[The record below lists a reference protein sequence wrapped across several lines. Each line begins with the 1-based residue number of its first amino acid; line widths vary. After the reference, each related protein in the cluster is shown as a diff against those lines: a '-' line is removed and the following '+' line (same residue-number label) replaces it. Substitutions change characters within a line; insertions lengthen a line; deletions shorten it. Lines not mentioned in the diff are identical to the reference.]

1 MWVSYISSKKAIKFI
16 VLLCIE
22 EPDIGENGASGLI
35 AIMSYFNGSTEL
47 LNCGGVVAENIAVS
61 RDGFYFIPL
70 NRDEVPLGT
79 QIILKQEP
87 IDGLKKYLSNKNFQ
101 GIGPKNADTIAQNI
115 GMTVIKYLHE
125 RNVNIL
131 EEKTSKKLS
140 EALLGGWDLD
150 YENSGFEILFSQI
163 GFSYTQKKFVKEEFG
178 NKFFAEIHKDPYM
191 VLQKIPRLSF
201 DKIESI
207 ISIFG
212 IEVSLDQ
219 KIVAATR
226 HALMQSEAER
236 GNTCG
241 PLERVLLRTQEITKN
256 DIETIQT
263 AINSHEHLFNNF
275 KVQDKNFLETIEA
288 CERDNDIAQ
297 QICLIKDNFKPIKGK
312 QFSANKNA
320 TNPLSEEQVQAIQ
333 NSLEAGVSII
343 TGGPGTGKTRIIEGL
358 AQVLVNGFRKTIR
371 ICAPTG
377 RAAKRIA
384 ENQALK
390 KFQPSTIH
398 MLKAMI
404 DSSAK
409 DIEFDTLIV
418 DESSMIDINL
428 FNDLVKMLPLGSQL
442 ILIGD
447 VDQLPPVGAGQPFLD
462 LIRSKKIVVSRLS
475 KQFRQGSDSVIPKV
489 ARAINK
495 GELIE
500 FSSDF
505 SSSGFSFVEVDKG
518 QVVEKIIEVVD
529 FFTGNKNGS
538 IDFDKTQIL
547 SPMRRYSSGL
557 INLNSIMQKKY
568 NPNGEKVFSKM
579 EGEKEIQFC
588 AGDKVICT
596 QNDYDIDV
604 RNGDIGYVVNKV
616 GKNIR
621 VEFDGEMKLFH
632 NNKIDYLDLAYAITV
647 HKSQGSEYPNV
658 VMPIVDDHRIMLTRK
673 LIYTAITRGKQN
685 VCLIGSKRVLREA
698 LKKVFL
704 NLRYSD
710 LNQKIE
716 KANTN
721 LFNQS

>member
-1 MWVSYISSKKAIKFI
+1 M
-16 VLLCIE
+16 
-22 EPDIGENGASGLI
+22 I
-35 AIMSYFNGSTEL
+35 AVISYFDSNPEP
-47 LNCGGVVAENIAVS
+47 LNCESVVAENTATS
-61 RDGFYFIPL
+61 RDGFYFVPL
-70 NRDEVPLGT
+70 NKDDVPLGT
-79 QIILKQEP
+79 QIILKEEP
-87 IDGLKKYLSNKNFQ
+87 IEGLKKYLSNKNFQ

-191 VLQKIPRLSF
+191 LLQRIPRLSF

-275 KVQDKNFLETIEA
+275 KVQEKNFLETIEA

-704 NLRYSD
+704 NLRYSN

-716 KANTN
+716 NANIN
-721 LFNQS
+721 LFHQN

>member
-1 MWVSYISSKKAIKFI
+1 M
-16 VLLCIE
+16 
-22 EPDIGENGASGLI
+22 I
-35 AIMSYFNGSTEL
+35 AVISYFDSNPEP
-47 LNCGGVVAENIAVS
+47 LNCESVVAENTATS
-61 RDGFYFIPL
+61 RDGFYFVPL
-70 NRDEVPLGT
+70 NKDDVPLGT
-79 QIILKQEP
+79 QIILKEEP
-87 IDGLKKYLSNKNFQ
+87 IEGLKKYLSNKNFQ

-150 YENSGFEILFSQI
+150 FENSGFEILFSQI

-191 VLQKIPRLSF
+191 LLQRIPRLSF

-409 DIEFDTLIV
+409 DIAFDTLIV

-704 NLRYSD
+704 NLRYSN

-716 KANTN
+716 NANIN
-721 LFNQS
+721 LFHQN

>member
-1 MWVSYISSKKAIKFI
+1 M
-16 VLLCIE
+16 
-22 EPDIGENGASGLI
+22 I
-35 AIMSYFNGSTEL
+35 AVISYFDGNPEP
-47 LNCGGVVAENIAVS
+47 LNCESVVAENTATS
-61 RDGFYFIPL
+61 RDGFYFVPL
-70 NRDEVPLGT
+70 NKDDVPLGT
-79 QIILKQEP
+79 QIILKEEP
-87 IDGLKKYLSNKNFQ
+87 IEGLKKYLSNKNFQ

-125 RNVNIL
+125 RNISIL

-191 VLQKIPRLSF
+191 LLQRIPRLSF

-518 QVVEKIIEVVD
+518 QIVEKIIEVVD

-704 NLRYSD
+704 NLRYSN

-716 KANTN
+716 NANIN
-721 LFNQS
+721 LFHQN

>member
-1 MWVSYISSKKAIKFI
+1 M
-16 VLLCIE
+16 
-22 EPDIGENGASGLI
+22 I
-35 AIMSYFNGSTEL
+35 AVISYFDSNPEP
-47 LNCGGVVAENIAVS
+47 LNCESVVAENTATS
-61 RDGFYFIPL
+61 RDGFYFVPL
-70 NRDEVPLGT
+70 NKDDVPLGT
-79 QIILKQEP
+79 QIILKEEP
-87 IDGLKKYLSNKNFQ
+87 IEGLKKYLSNKNFQ

-163 GFSYTQKKFVKEEFG
+163 GFSYTQKKFVKDEFG

-191 VLQKIPRLSF
+191 LLQRIPRLSF

-320 TNPLSEEQVQAIQ
+320 TNPLSEEQVRALQ

-579 EGEKEIQFC
+579 EGEKEIKFC

-704 NLRYSD
+704 NLRYSN

-716 KANTN
+716 KANIN
-721 LFNQS
+721 LFHQI

>member
-1 MWVSYISSKKAIKFI
+1 
-16 VLLCIE
+16 
-22 EPDIGENGASGLI
+22 LI
-35 AIMSYFNGSTEL
+35 AVISYFDSNPEP
-47 LNCGGVVAENIAVS
+47 LNCESVVAENTATS
-61 RDGFYFIPL
+61 RDGFYFVPL
-70 NRDEVPLGT
+70 NKDDVPLGT
-79 QIILKQEP
+79 QIILKEEP
-87 IDGLKKYLSNKNFQ
+87 IEGLKKYLSNKNFQ

-704 NLRYSD
+704 NLRYSN

-716 KANTN
+716 NANIN
-721 LFNQS
+721 LFHQN

>member
-1 MWVSYISSKKAIKFI
+1 M
-16 VLLCIE
+16 
-22 EPDIGENGASGLI
+22 I
-35 AIMSYFNGSTEL
+35 AVISYFDGNPEP
-47 LNCGGVVAENIAVS
+47 LNCESVVAENTATS
-61 RDGFYFIPL
+61 RDGFYFVPL
-70 NRDEVPLGT
+70 NKDDVPLGT
-79 QIILKQEP
+79 QIILKEEP
-87 IDGLKKYLSNKNFQ
+87 IEGLKKYLSNKNFQ

-125 RNVNIL
+125 RTVNIL

-191 VLQKIPRLSF
+191 LLQRIPRLSF

-568 NPNGEKVFSKM
+568 NPNGDKVFSKM
-579 EGEKEIQFC
+579 EGEKEIKFC

-704 NLRYSD
+704 NLRYSN

-716 KANTN
+716 NANIN
-721 LFNQS
+721 LFHQN

>member
-1 MWVSYISSKKAIKFI
+1 M
-16 VLLCIE
+16 
-22 EPDIGENGASGLI
+22 I
-35 AIMSYFNGSTEL
+35 AVISYFDGNPEP
-47 LNCGGVVAENIAVS
+47 LNCESVVAENTATS
-61 RDGFYFIPL
+61 RDGFYFVPL
-70 NRDEVPLGT
+70 NKDDVPLGT
-79 QIILKQEP
+79 QIILKEEP
-87 IDGLKKYLSNKNFQ
+87 IEGLKKYLSNKNFQ

-191 VLQKIPRLSF
+191 LLQRIPRLSF

-505 SSSGFSFVEVDKG
+505 SSSGFSFVEVEKG
-518 QVVEKIIEVVD
+518 QVVDKIIEVVD
-529 FFTGNKNGS
+529 FFTGNKNGN

-579 EGEKEIQFC
+579 EGEKEIKFC

-704 NLRYSD
+704 NLRYSN

-716 KANTN
+716 KANIN
-721 LFNQS
+721 LFHQN

>member
-1 MWVSYISSKKAIKFI
+1 M
-16 VLLCIE
+16 
-22 EPDIGENGASGLI
+22 I
-35 AIMSYFNGSTEL
+35 AVISYFDSNPEP
-47 LNCGGVVAENIAVS
+47 LNCESVVAENTATS
-61 RDGFYFIPL
+61 RDGFYFVPL
-70 NRDEVPLGT
+70 NKDDVPLGT
-79 QIILKQEP
+79 QIILKEEP
-87 IDGLKKYLSNKNFQ
+87 IEGLKKYLSNKNFQ

-191 VLQKIPRLSF
+191 LLQKIPRLSF

-529 FFTGNKNGS
+529 FFTGNKNGN

-557 INLNSIMQKKY
+557 INLNTIMQKKY
-568 NPNGEKVFSKM
+568 NPNSEKVFSKM
-579 EGEKEIQFC
+579 EGEKEINFC

-704 NLRYSD
+704 NLRYSN

-716 KANTN
+716 KANIN
-721 LFNQS
+721 LFHQN

>member
-1 MWVSYISSKKAIKFI
+1 M
-16 VLLCIE
+16 
-22 EPDIGENGASGLI
+22 I
-35 AIMSYFNGSTEL
+35 AVISYFDSNPEP
-47 LNCGGVVAENIAVS
+47 LNCDSVVAENTATS
-61 RDGFYFIPL
+61 RDGFYFVPL
-70 NRDEVPLGT
+70 NKDEVPLGS
-79 QIILKQEP
+79 QIILKEEP
-87 IDGLKKYLSNKNFQ
+87 IEGLKKYLSNRNFQ
-101 GIGPKNADTIAQNI
+101 GIGPKNADTIAHNI
-115 GMTVIKYLHE
+115 GMKVIKYLRE
-125 RNVNIL
+125 RNLKIL
-131 EEKTSKKLS
+131 EEETSKKLS

-428 FNDLVKMLPLGSQL
+428 FNDLVKMLPLRSQL

-704 NLRYSD
+704 NLRYSN

-716 KANTN
+716 KANIN
-721 LFNQS
+721 LFHQN

>member
-1 MWVSYISSKKAIKFI
+1 M
-16 VLLCIE
+16 
-22 EPDIGENGASGLI
+22 I
-35 AIMSYFNGSTEL
+35 AIISYFDGITEL
-47 LNCGGVVAENIAVS
+47 INCKEVVSDNLAFARN
-61 RDGFYFIPL
+61 GFYFFPL
-70 NRDEVPLGT
+70 NKDGEPLGS

-87 IDGLKKYLSNKNFQ
+87 IDGLKRYLSNKNFL
-101 GIGPKNADTIAQNI
+101 GIGPKNADSIVQALGI
-115 GMTVIKYLHE
+115 KVIKYLLQ
-125 RNVNIL
+125 RNIKAL
-131 EEKTSKKLS
+131 EEKTSKNLTD
-140 EALLGGWDLD
+140 ALLGGWDLD

-163 GFSYTQKKFVKEEFG
+163 GFSYTQKKFVRDEFA
-178 NKFFAEIHKDPYM
+178 NKFFVEIHKDPYM
-191 VLQKIPRLSF
+191 LLQRIPRLSF
-201 DKIESI
+201 EKIENI

-212 IEVSLDQ
+212 IEVSLEQ

-241 PLERVLLRTQEITKN
+241 PMERVLLRTQEITKN
-256 DIETIQT
+256 DFETIQR
-263 AINSHEHLFNNF
+263 AISSHDHLFNNF
-275 KVQDKNFLETIEA
+275 KVQDKEFLETIEA
-288 CERDNDIAQ
+288 YERDNDIAQ
-297 QICLIKDNFKPIKGK
+297 QIYLIKDNFKPIKGK
-312 QFSANKNA
+312 KFSANKNA
-320 TNPLSEEQVQAIQ
+320 INPLSEEQVLAIQ
-333 NSLEAGVSII
+333 NSLEVGVSII

-358 AQVLVNGFRKTIR
+358 AQVLVNGFGKTIR

-398 MLKAMI
+398 MLKAQI
-404 DSSAK
+404 DSAAK
-409 DIEFDTLIV
+409 DTDFDALIV

-442 ILIGD
+442 IFIGD

-462 LIRSKKIVVSRLS
+462 LIRSKKIVVSRLT
-475 KQFRQGSDSVIPKV
+475 KQFRQGSDSVIPNV
-489 ARAINK
+489 AKAINK

-500 FSSDF
+500 FSTDF
-505 SSSGFSFVEVDKG
+505 ANSGFSFVEVEKS
-518 QVVEKIIEVVD
+518 QIVEKIIEVVD
-529 FFTGNKNGS
+529 FFTGNKNG
-538 IDFDKTQIL
+538 IVDFDRTQIL

-557 INLNSIMQKKY
+557 INLNTIMQKKY

-579 EGEKEIQFC
+579 EGEKEVKFC

-632 NNKIDYLDLAYAITV
+632 NNKSDYLDLAYAITV

-704 NLRYSD
+704 NLRYSN

-716 KANTN
+716 KADIN
-721 LFNQS
+721 LFHQS

>member
-1 MWVSYISSKKAIKFI
+1 M
-16 VLLCIE
+16 
-22 EPDIGENGASGLI
+22 I
-35 AIMSYFNGSTEL
+35 AVISYFDSNPEP
-47 LNCGGVVAENIAVS
+47 LNCESVVAENTATS
-61 RDGFYFIPL
+61 RDGFYFVPL
-70 NRDEVPLGT
+70 NKDDVPLGT
-79 QIILKQEP
+79 QIILKEEP
-87 IDGLKKYLSNKNFQ
+87 IEGLKKYLSNKNFQ

-191 VLQKIPRLSF
+191 LLQRIPRLSF
-201 DKIESI
+201 NKIESI

-288 CERDNDIAQ
+288 YQRDNDIAQ
-297 QICLIKDNFKPIKGK
+297 QIFLIKDNFKPIKGK

-358 AQVLVNGFRKTIR
+358 VQVLVNSFRKTIR

-547 SPMRRYSSGL
+547 SPMRRFSTGL
-557 INLNSIMQKKY
+557 INLNAIMQKKY

-704 NLRYSD
+704 NLRYSN

-716 KANTN
+716 NANIN
-721 LFNQS
+721 LFHQN

>member
-1 MWVSYISSKKAIKFI
+1 M
-16 VLLCIE
+16 
-22 EPDIGENGASGLI
+22 I
-35 AIMSYFNGSTEL
+35 AVISYFDSNPEP
-47 LNCGGVVAENIAVS
+47 LNCESVVAENTATS
-61 RDGFYFIPL
+61 RDGFYFVPL
-70 NRDEVPLGT
+70 NKDDVPLGT
-79 QIILKQEP
+79 QIILKEEP
-87 IDGLKKYLSNKNFQ
+87 IEGLKKYLSNKNFQ

-191 VLQKIPRLSF
+191 LLQRIPRLSF

-312 QFSANKNA
+312 KFSANKNA

-621 VEFDGEMKLFH
+621 VEFDGETKLFH

-704 NLRYSD
+704 NLRYSN

-716 KANTN
+716 NANIN
-721 LFNQS
+721 LFHQN

>member
-1 MWVSYISSKKAIKFI
+1 M
-16 VLLCIE
+16 
-22 EPDIGENGASGLI
+22 I
-35 AIMSYFNGSTEL
+35 AVISYFDGNPEP
-47 LNCGGVVAENIAVS
+47 LNCESVVAENTATS
-61 RDGFYFIPL
+61 RDGFYFVPL
-70 NRDEVPLGT
+70 NKDDVPLGT
-79 QIILKQEP
+79 QIILKEEP
-87 IDGLKKYLSNKNFQ
+87 IEGLKKYLSNKNFQ

-125 RNVNIL
+125 RTVNIL

-201 DKIESI
+201 DRIESI

-698 LKKVFL
+698 LRKVFL
-704 NLRYSD
+704 NLRYSN

-716 KANTN
+716 KANIN
-721 LFNQS
+721 LFHQN

>member
-1 MWVSYISSKKAIKFI
+1 M
-16 VLLCIE
+16 
-22 EPDIGENGASGLI
+22 I
-35 AIMSYFNGSTEL
+35 AVISYFDGNPEP
-47 LNCGGVVAENIAVS
+47 LNCESVVAENTATS
-61 RDGFYFIPL
+61 RDGFYFVPL
-70 NRDEVPLGT
+70 NKDDVPLGT
-79 QIILKQEP
+79 QIILKEEP
-87 IDGLKKYLSNKNFQ
+87 IEGLKKYLSNKNFQ

-579 EGEKEIQFC
+579 EGEKEIKFC

-704 NLRYSD
+704 NLRYSN

-716 KANTN
+716 KANIN
-721 LFNQS
+721 LFHQN

>member
-1 MWVSYISSKKAIKFI
+1 
-16 VLLCIE
+16 
-22 EPDIGENGASGLI
+22 LI
-35 AIMSYFNGSTEL
+35 AVISYFDSNLEP
-47 LNCGGVVAENIAVS
+47 LNCESVVAENTATS
-61 RDGFYFIPL
+61 RDGFYFVPL
-70 NRDEVPLGT
+70 NKDDVPLGT
-79 QIILKQEP
+79 QIILTEEP
-87 IDGLKKYLSNKNFQ
+87 IEGLKKYLSNKNFQ

-125 RNVNIL
+125 RKVNTL

-140 EALLGGWDLD
+140 EALLEGWNLD

-191 VLQKIPRLSF
+191 LLQRIPRLSF

-275 KVQDKNFLETIEA
+275 KVQDKNFLETIES

-312 QFSANKNA
+312 HFSANKNA

-489 ARAINK
+489 AKAINK

-500 FSSDF
+500 LSSDF
-505 SSSGFSFVEVDKG
+505 SSSGFSFVEV
-518 QVVEKIIEVVD
+518 
-529 FFTGNKNGS
+529 
-538 IDFDKTQIL
+538 
-547 SPMRRYSSGL
+547 
-557 INLNSIMQKKY
+557 
-568 NPNGEKVFSKM
+568 EKV
-579 EGEKEIQFC
+579 
-588 AGDKVICT
+588 
-596 QNDYDIDV
+596 
-604 RNGDIGYVVNKV
+604 
-616 GKNIR
+616 
-621 VEFDGEMKLFH
+621 KLS
-632 NNKIDYLDLAYAITV
+632 I
-647 HKSQGSEYPNV
+647 
-658 VMPIVDDHRIMLTRK
+658 K
-673 LIYTAITRGKQN
+673 L
-685 VCLIGSKRVLREA
+685 
-698 LKKVFL
+698 LK
-704 NLRYSD
+704 
-710 LNQKIE
+710 
-716 KANTN
+716 
-721 LFNQS
+721 

>member
-1 MWVSYISSKKAIKFI
+1 MCSLNKDGVGF
-16 VLLCIE
+16 
-22 EPDIGENGASGLI
+22 LI
-35 AIMSYFNGSTEL
+35 AIISYFDGSPEPINTKE
-47 LNCGGVVAENIAVS
+47 VVSDNFAFG
-61 RDGFYFIPL
+61 RDGFYFFPL
-70 NRDEVPLGT
+70 NKDRAPLGA
-79 QIILKQEP
+79 QIILEQEP
-87 IDGLKKYLSNKNFQ
+87 IDGLKRYLSNKNFL
-101 GIGPKNADTIAQNI
+101 GIGPKNADNI
-115 GMTVIKYLHE
+115 VQTLGIKVIKYLLQ
-125 RNVNIL
+125 RNIKSL
-131 EEKTSKKLS
+131 EEKISKNLTD
-140 EALLGGWDLD
+140 ALLGGWDLD

-178 NKFFAEIHKDPYM
+178 NKFFSEIHKDPYM
-191 VLQKIPRLSF
+191 LLQRIPRLSF
-201 DKIESI
+201 DKIENI
-207 ISIFG
+207 ILIFG
-212 IEVSLDQ
+212 IEVSLEQ

-226 HALMQSEAER
+226 HALLQSEAER

-241 PLERVLLRTQEITKN
+241 PLEKVLLRTQEITKN
-256 DIETIQT
+256 DFETIQR
-263 AINSHEHLFNNF
+263 AINSHDHLFNNF
-275 KVQDKNFLETIEA
+275 KVQDKEFLETIEA

-297 QICLIKDNFKPIKGK
+297 QIHLIRDNFKPIRGK
-312 QFSANKNA
+312 KFSANKNA
-320 TNPLSEEQVQAIQ
+320 INPLSEEQVLAIQ
-333 NSLEAGVSII
+333 NSLEVGVSII

-358 AQVLVNGFRKTIR
+358 AQVLVNGFGKTIR

-390 KFQPSTIH
+390 KFHPSTIH
-398 MLKAMI
+398 MLKAQI
-404 DSSAK
+404 DAAAK
-409 DIEFDTLIV
+409 DTDFDALIV

-442 ILIGD
+442 IFIGD

-462 LIRSKKIVVSRLS
+462 LIRSKKIVVSRLT
-475 KQFRQGSDSVIPKV
+475 KQFRQGSDSVIPNV
-489 ARAINK
+489 AKAINK

-500 FSSDF
+500 FSTDF
-505 SSSGFSFVEVDKG
+505 ANSGFSFVEVEKG
-518 QVVEKIIEVVD
+518 QIVEKIIEVVD
-529 FFTGNKNGS
+529 FFTGNKNG
-538 IDFDKTQIL
+538 IVDFDRTQIL

-557 INLNSIMQKKY
+557 VNLNSIMQKKY

-579 EGEKEIQFC
+579 EGEKEVKFC

-632 NNKIDYLDLAYAITV
+632 NNKSDYLDLAYAITV

-685 VCLIGSKRVLREA
+685 VCLIGNKRVLQEA

-704 NLRYSD
+704 NLRYSN

-716 KANTN
+716 KADIN
-721 LFNQS
+721 LFQQS

>member
-1 MWVSYISSKKAIKFI
+1 M
-16 VLLCIE
+16 
-22 EPDIGENGASGLI
+22 I
-35 AIMSYFNGSTEL
+35 AVISYFDSNPEP
-47 LNCGGVVAENIAVS
+47 LNCESVVAENTATS
-61 RDGFYFIPL
+61 RDGFYFVPL
-70 NRDEVPLGT
+70 NKDDVPLGT
-79 QIILKQEP
+79 QIILKEEP
-87 IDGLKKYLSNKNFQ
+87 IEGLKKYLSNKNFQ

-191 VLQKIPRLSF
+191 LLQRIPRLSF

-428 FNDLVKMLPLGSQL
+428 FNDLVKMLPLGAQL

-579 EGEKEIQFC
+579 EGEKEIKFC

-704 NLRYSD
+704 NLRYSN

-716 KANTN
+716 NANIN
-721 LFNQS
+721 LFHQN

>member
-1 MWVSYISSKKAIKFI
+1 M
-16 VLLCIE
+16 
-22 EPDIGENGASGLI
+22 I
-35 AIMSYFNGSTEL
+35 AVISYFDSNPEP
-47 LNCGGVVAENIAVS
+47 LNCGSVVAEKTATS
-61 RDGFYFIPL
+61 RDGFYFVPL
-70 NRDEVPLGT
+70 NKDDVPFGA
-79 QIILKQEP
+79 QIILKEEP
-87 IDGLKKYLSNKNFQ
+87 IEGLKKYLSTKNFQ

-115 GMTVIKYLHE
+115 GMKVIKYLHE

-191 VLQKIPRLSF
+191 LLQRIPRLGF

-256 DIETIQT
+256 DIDTIQT
-263 AINSHEHLFNNF
+263 AINSHKHLFNNF
-275 KVQDKNFLETIEA
+275 KVQDKNFLETKEA

-312 QFSANKNA
+312 KFSANKNA
-320 TNPLSEEQVQAIQ
+320 TNPLSDEQVQAIQ

-475 KQFRQGSDSVIPKV
+475 KQFRQGSDSIIPKV

-505 SSSGFSFVEVDKG
+505 SSSGFSFLEVEKG
-518 QVVEKIIEVVD
+518 QVVDKIIEVVD

-557 INLNSIMQKKY
+557 INLNTIMQKKY
-568 NPNGEKVFSKM
+568 NPNGDKVFSKM
-579 EGEKEIQFC
+579 EGEKERKFC

-621 VEFDGEMKLFH
+621 VEFDGETKLFH

-647 HKSQGSEYPNV
+647 HKSQGSEYPND

-716 KANTN
+716 NANIN
-721 LFNQS
+721 LFHQN

>member
-1 MWVSYISSKKAIKFI
+1 M
-16 VLLCIE
+16 
-22 EPDIGENGASGLI
+22 
-35 AIMSYFNGSTEL
+35 
-47 LNCGGVVAENIAVS
+47 
-61 RDGFYFIPL
+61 
-70 NRDEVPLGT
+70 
-79 QIILKQEP
+79 
-87 IDGLKKYLSNKNFQ
+87 
-101 GIGPKNADTIAQNI
+101 
-115 GMTVIKYLHE
+115 
-125 RNVNIL
+125 
-131 EEKTSKKLS
+131 
-140 EALLGGWDLD
+140 
-150 YENSGFEILFSQI
+150 
-163 GFSYTQKKFVKEEFG
+163 
-178 NKFFAEIHKDPYM
+178 FFAEIHKDPYM
-191 VLQKIPRLSF
+191 LLQRIPRLSF

-409 DIEFDTLIV
+409 DIAFDTLIV

-704 NLRYSD
+704 NLRYSN

-716 KANTN
+716 NANIN
-721 LFNQS
+721 LFHQN

>member
-1 MWVSYISSKKAIKFI
+1 M
-16 VLLCIE
+16 
-22 EPDIGENGASGLI
+22 I
-35 AIMSYFNGSTEL
+35 AVISYFDSNPEP
-47 LNCGGVVAENIAVS
+47 LNCESVVAENTATS
-61 RDGFYFIPL
+61 RDGFYFVPL
-70 NRDEVPLGT
+70 NKDDVPLGT
-79 QIILKQEP
+79 QIILKEEP
-87 IDGLKKYLSNKNFQ
+87 IEGLKKYLSNKNFQ

-621 VEFDGEMKLFH
+621 VEFDGETKLFH

-704 NLRYSD
+704 NLRYSN

-716 KANTN
+716 NANIN
-721 LFNQS
+721 LFHQN

>member
-1 MWVSYISSKKAIKFI
+1 M
-16 VLLCIE
+16 
-22 EPDIGENGASGLI
+22 I
-35 AIMSYFNGSTEL
+35 AVISYFDSNPEP
-47 LNCGGVVAENIAVS
+47 LNCESVVAENTATS
-61 RDGFYFIPL
+61 RDGFYFVPL
-70 NRDEVPLGT
+70 NKDDVPLGT
-79 QIILKQEP
+79 QIILKEEP
-87 IDGLKKYLSNKNFQ
+87 IEGLKKYLSNKNFH
-101 GIGPKNADTIAQNI
+101 GIVPKNADTIAQNI

-191 VLQKIPRLSF
+191 LLQKIPRLSF

-226 HALMQSEAER
+226 HALMLSEAER

-263 AINSHEHLFNNF
+263 AINSHKHLFNNF

-579 EGEKEIQFC
+579 EGEKEIKFC

-704 NLRYSD
+704 NLRYSN

-716 KANTN
+716 KANIN
-721 LFNQS
+721 LFHQN

>member
-1 MWVSYISSKKAIKFI
+1 M
-16 VLLCIE
+16 
-22 EPDIGENGASGLI
+22 I
-35 AIMSYFNGSTEL
+35 AVISYFDSNPEP
-47 LNCGGVVAENIAVS
+47 LNCESVVAENTATS
-61 RDGFYFIPL
+61 RDGFYFVPL
-70 NRDEVPLGT
+70 NKDDVPLGT
-79 QIILKQEP
+79 QIILKEEP
-87 IDGLKKYLSNKNFQ
+87 IEGLKKYLSNKNFQ

-505 SSSGFSFVEVDKG
+505 SSSGFSFVEVEKG
-518 QVVEKIIEVVD
+518 QVVNKIIEVVD
-529 FFTGNKNGS
+529 FFTSNKNGS

-568 NPNGEKVFSKM
+568 NPKGEKVFSKM
-579 EGEKEIQFC
+579 EGEKEIKFC

-704 NLRYSD
+704 NLRYSN

-716 KANTN
+716 NANIN
-721 LFNQS
+721 LFHQN

>member
-1 MWVSYISSKKAIKFI
+1 MDA
-16 VLLCIE
+16 
-22 EPDIGENGASGLI
+22 LI
-35 AIMSYFNGSTEL
+35 AVISYFDSNPEP
-47 LNCGGVVAENIAVS
+47 LNCESVVAEKTSTS
-61 RDGFYFIPL
+61 RDGFYFVPL
-70 NRDEVPLGT
+70 NKDDVPLGA
-79 QIILKQEP
+79 QIILKEEP
-87 IDGLKKYLSNKNFQ
+87 IEGLKKYLSTKNFQ

-115 GMTVIKYLHE
+115 GIKVIKYLHE

-140 EALLGGWDLD
+140 DALLGGWDLD

-163 GFSYTQKKFVKEEFG
+163 GFSYTQKKFVKDEFG

-191 VLQKIPRLSF
+191 LLQRIPRLSF

-256 DIETIQT
+256 DVETIQT

-428 FNDLVKMLPLGSQL
+428 FNDLVKMVPLGSQL
-442 ILIGD
+442 IFIGD

-489 ARAINK
+489 ARAINR

-505 SSSGFSFVEVDKG
+505 SSSGFSFVEVEKG
-518 QVVEKIIEVVD
+518 QVVDKIIEVVD

-557 INLNSIMQKKY
+557 VNLNTIMQKKY
-568 NPNGEKVFSKM
+568 NPNGDEVFSKM
-579 EGEKEIQFC
+579 EGEKEIKFC

-704 NLRYSD
+704 NLRYSN

-716 KANTN
+716 NANIN
-721 LFNQS
+721 LFHQN

>member
-1 MWVSYISSKKAIKFI
+1 
-16 VLLCIE
+16 
-22 EPDIGENGASGLI
+22 LI
-35 AIMSYFNGSTEL
+35 AVISYFDGNPEP
-47 LNCGGVVAENIAVS
+47 LNCESVVAENTATS
-61 RDGFYFIPL
+61 RDGFYFVPL
-70 NRDEVPLGT
+70 NKDDVPLGT
-79 QIILKQEP
+79 QIILKEEP
-87 IDGLKKYLSNKNFQ
+87 IEGLKKYLSNKNFQ

-704 NLRYSD
+704 NLRYSN

-716 KANTN
+716 KANIN
-721 LFNQS
+721 LFHQN

>member
-1 MWVSYISSKKAIKFI
+1 M
-16 VLLCIE
+16 
-22 EPDIGENGASGLI
+22 I
-35 AIMSYFNGSTEL
+35 AVISYFDSNPEP
-47 LNCGGVVAENIAVS
+47 LNCESVVAENTATS
-61 RDGFYFIPL
+61 RDGFYFVPL
-70 NRDEVPLGT
+70 NKDDVPLGT
-79 QIILKQEP
+79 QIILKEEP
-87 IDGLKKYLSNKNFQ
+87 IEGLKKYLSNKNFQ

-125 RNVNIL
+125 RTVNIL

-320 TNPLSEEQVQAIQ
+320 TNPLSDEQVQAIQ

-384 ENQALK
+384 ENRALK

-547 SPMRRYSSGL
+547 SPMRRYASGL
-557 INLNSIMQKKY
+557 INLNTIMQKKY
-568 NPNGEKVFSKM
+568 NPNGEKVFSKI
-579 EGEKEIQFC
+579 EGEKEIKFC

-604 RNGDIGYVVNKV
+604 RNGDIGYVINKV

-621 VEFDGEMKLFH
+621 VEFDGETKLFH

-704 NLRYSD
+704 NLRYSN

-716 KANTN
+716 KANKN
-721 LFNQS
+721 LFHQN

>member
-1 MWVSYISSKKAIKFI
+1 M
-16 VLLCIE
+16 
-22 EPDIGENGASGLI
+22 GALI
-35 AIMSYFNGSTEL
+35 AVRSYFDSNPEP
-47 LNCGGVVAENIAVS
+47 LNCESVVAEKTATS
-61 RDGFYFIPL
+61 RHGFYFVPL
-70 NRDEVPLGT
+70 NKDDMPLGA
-79 QIILKQEP
+79 QIILKEEP
-87 IDGLKKYLSNKNFQ
+87 IEGLKKYLSNKNFQ

-125 RNVNIL
+125 RTVNIL

-191 VLQKIPRLSF
+191 LLQRIPRLSF

-343 TGGPGTGKTRIIEGL
+343 TGGPGTGKTRIIEAL

-538 IDFDKTQIL
+538 IDFEKTQIL

-704 NLRYSD
+704 NLRYSN

-716 KANTN
+716 NANIN
-721 LFNQS
+721 LFHQN

>member
-1 MWVSYISSKKAIKFI
+1 M
-16 VLLCIE
+16 
-22 EPDIGENGASGLI
+22 I
-35 AIMSYFNGSTEL
+35 AVISYFDSNPEP
-47 LNCGGVVAENIAVS
+47 LNCESVVAENTATS
-61 RDGFYFIPL
+61 RDGFYFVPL
-70 NRDEVPLGT
+70 NKDDVPLGT
-79 QIILKQEP
+79 QIILKEEP
-87 IDGLKKYLSNKNFQ
+87 IEGLKKYLSNKNFQ

-115 GMTVIKYLHE
+115 GMIVIKYLHE

-191 VLQKIPRLSF
+191 LLQRIPRLSF

-704 NLRYSD
+704 NLRYSN

-716 KANTN
+716 NANIN
-721 LFNQS
+721 LFHQN

>member
-1 MWVSYISSKKAIKFI
+1 M
-16 VLLCIE
+16 
-22 EPDIGENGASGLI
+22 I
-35 AIMSYFNGSTEL
+35 AVISYFDSNPEP
-47 LNCGGVVAENIAVS
+47 LNCESVVAENTATS
-61 RDGFYFIPL
+61 RDGFYFVPL
-70 NRDEVPLGT
+70 NKDDVPLGT
-79 QIILKQEP
+79 QIILKEEP
-87 IDGLKKYLSNKNFQ
+87 IEGLKKYLSNKNFQ

-288 CERDNDIAQ
+288 CERDNDIARK
-297 QICLIKDNFKPIKGK
+297 IFLIKDNFKPIKGK

-409 DIEFDTLIV
+409 DIAFDTLIV

-704 NLRYSD
+704 NLRYSN

-716 KANTN
+716 KANIN
-721 LFNQS
+721 LFHQN

>member
-1 MWVSYISSKKAIKFI
+1 M
-16 VLLCIE
+16 
-22 EPDIGENGASGLI
+22 I
-35 AIMSYFNGSTEL
+35 AVISYFDSNPEP
-47 LNCGGVVAENIAVS
+47 LNCESVVAENTATS
-61 RDGFYFIPL
+61 RDGFYFVPL
-70 NRDEVPLGT
+70 NKDDVPLGT
-79 QIILKQEP
+79 QIILKEEP
-87 IDGLKKYLSNKNFQ
+87 IEGLKKYLSNKNFQ

-191 VLQKIPRLSF
+191 LLQRIPRLSF

-409 DIEFDTLIV
+409 DIAFDTLIV

-568 NPNGEKVFSKM
+568 NPNGDKVFSKM
-579 EGEKEIQFC
+579 EGEKEIKFC

-704 NLRYSD
+704 NLRYSN

-716 KANTN
+716 NANIN
-721 LFNQS
+721 LFHQN

>member
-1 MWVSYISSKKAIKFI
+1 M
-16 VLLCIE
+16 
-22 EPDIGENGASGLI
+22 I
-35 AIMSYFNGSTEL
+35 AVISYFDSNPEP
-47 LNCGGVVAENIAVS
+47 LNCESVVAENTATS
-61 RDGFYFIPL
+61 RDGFYFVPL
-70 NRDEVPLGT
+70 NKDDVPLGT
-79 QIILKQEP
+79 QIILKEEP
-87 IDGLKKYLSNKNFQ
+87 IEGLKKYLSNKNFQ

-125 RNVNIL
+125 RKVNIL

-201 DKIESI
+201 DRIESI

-538 IDFDKTQIL
+538 IDFEKTQIL

-704 NLRYSD
+704 NLRYSN

-716 KANTN
+716 KANIN
-721 LFNQS
+721 LFHQN

>member
-1 MWVSYISSKKAIKFI
+1 M
-16 VLLCIE
+16 
-22 EPDIGENGASGLI
+22 I
-35 AIMSYFNGSTEL
+35 AVISYFDGNPEP
-47 LNCGGVVAENIAVS
+47 LNCESVVAENTATS
-61 RDGFYFIPL
+61 RDGFYFVPL
-70 NRDEVPLGT
+70 NKDDVPLGT
-79 QIILKQEP
+79 QIILKEEP
-87 IDGLKKYLSNKNFQ
+87 IEGLKKYLSNKNFQ

-191 VLQKIPRLSF
+191 LLQRIPRLSF

-538 IDFDKTQIL
+538 IDFEKTQIL

-704 NLRYSD
+704 NLRYSN

-716 KANTN
+716 NANIN
-721 LFNQS
+721 LFHQN

>member
-1 MWVSYISSKKAIKFI
+1 
-16 VLLCIE
+16 
-22 EPDIGENGASGLI
+22 
-35 AIMSYFNGSTEL
+35 
-47 LNCGGVVAENIAVS
+47 
-61 RDGFYFIPL
+61 
-70 NRDEVPLGT
+70 
-79 QIILKQEP
+79 
-87 IDGLKKYLSNKNFQ
+87 
-101 GIGPKNADTIAQNI
+101 
-115 GMTVIKYLHE
+115 MTVIKYLHE
-125 RNVNIL
+125 RTVNIL

-178 NKFFAEIHKDPYM
+178 NKFFAEIHKNPYM
-191 VLQKIPRLSF
+191 LLQRIPRLSF

-518 QVVEKIIEVVD
+518 QVVDKIIEVVD
-529 FFTGNKNGS
+529 FFTGNKNGN

-557 INLNSIMQKKY
+557 INLNTIMQKKY
-568 NPNGEKVFSKM
+568 NPNGAKVFSKI
-579 EGEKEIQFC
+579 EGEKEIKFC

-704 NLRYSD
+704 NLRYSN

-716 KANTN
+716 KANIN
-721 LFNQS
+721 LFHQN

>member
-1 MWVSYISSKKAIKFI
+1 
-16 VLLCIE
+16 
-22 EPDIGENGASGLI
+22 LI
-35 AIMSYFNGSTEL
+35 AVISYFDGNPEP
-47 LNCGGVVAENIAVS
+47 LNCESVVAENTATS
-61 RDGFYFIPL
+61 RDGFYFVPL
-70 NRDEVPLGT
+70 NKDDVPLGT
-79 QIILKQEP
+79 QIILKEEP
-87 IDGLKKYLSNKNFQ
+87 IEGLKKYLSNKNFQ

-125 RNVNIL
+125 RTVNIL

-201 DKIESI
+201 DKMERI

-428 FNDLVKMLPLGSQL
+428 FNDLVKMVPLGSQL
-442 ILIGD
+442 IFIGD

-489 ARAINK
+489 ARAINR

-505 SSSGFSFVEVDKG
+505 SSSGFSFVEVEKG
-518 QVVEKIIEVVD
+518 QVVDKIIEVVD

-557 INLNSIMQKKY
+557 VNLNSIMQKKY
-568 NPNGEKVFSKM
+568 NPNGDKVFSKM
-579 EGEKEIQFC
+579 EGEKEIKFC

-704 NLRYSD
+704 NLRYSN

-716 KANTN
+716 KANIN
-721 LFNQS
+721 LFHQN

>member
-1 MWVSYISSKKAIKFI
+1 M
-16 VLLCIE
+16 
-22 EPDIGENGASGLI
+22 GALI
-35 AIMSYFNGSTEL
+35 AVISYFDSNPEP
-47 LNCGGVVAENIAVS
+47 LNCESVVAENTATS
-61 RDGFYFIPL
+61 RDGFYFVPL
-70 NRDEVPLGT
+70 NKDDVPLGT
-79 QIILKQEP
+79 QIILKEEP
-87 IDGLKKYLSNKNFQ
+87 IEGLKKYLSNKNFQ

-191 VLQKIPRLSF
+191 LLQRIPRLSF

-568 NPNGEKVFSKM
+568 NPNGDKVFSKM
-579 EGEKEIQFC
+579 EGEKEIKFC

-704 NLRYSD
+704 NLRYSN

-716 KANTN
+716 NANIN
-721 LFNQS
+721 LFHQN

>member
-1 MWVSYISSKKAIKFI
+1 
-16 VLLCIE
+16 
-22 EPDIGENGASGLI
+22 LI
-35 AIMSYFNGSTEL
+35 AVISYFDSNPEP
-47 LNCGGVVAENIAVS
+47 LNCESVVAENTATS
-61 RDGFYFIPL
+61 RDGFYFVPL
-70 NRDEVPLGT
+70 NKDDVPLGT
-79 QIILKQEP
+79 QIILKEEP
-87 IDGLKKYLSNKNFQ
+87 IEGLKKYLSNKNFQ

-704 NLRYSD
+704 NLRYSN

-716 KANTN
+716 KANIN
-721 LFNQS
+721 LFHQN

>member
-1 MWVSYISSKKAIKFI
+1 M
-16 VLLCIE
+16 
-22 EPDIGENGASGLI
+22 I
-35 AIMSYFNGSTEL
+35 AIISYFNSSQEL
-47 LNCGGVVAENIAVS
+47 LNCGGVVAENISVS

-101 GIGPKNADTIAQNI
+101 GIGPKIAHSIVQNF
-115 GMTVIKYLHE
+115 GMTVLKYLNQ
-125 RNVNIL
+125 RQLNLI
-131 EEKTSKKLS
+131 EEKTSKKIT
-140 EALLGGWDLD
+140 ETLLEGWNLD
-150 YENSGFEILFSQI
+150 YENSGFEILFSEI
-163 GFSYTQKKFVKEEFG
+163 GFSYTQKKFVKDEFG
-178 NKFFAEIHKDPYM
+178 NKFFSDVHKDPYM
-191 VLQKIPRLSF
+191 LLQRIPRLSF

-226 HALMQSEAER
+226 HALMQSEVER

-256 DIETIQT
+256 DFETIQT
-263 AINSHEHLFNNF
+263 AIKSHEHLFNNF

-312 QFSANKNA
+312 KFSANKNA
-320 TNPLSEEQVQAIQ
+320 TNPLSEEQVRAIQ

-428 FNDLVKMLPLGSQL
+428 FNDLVKMLPSGSQL

-475 KQFRQGSDSVIPKV
+475 KQFRQGSDSIIPKV

-505 SSSGFSFVEVDKG
+505 SSSGFSFVEVEKSE
-518 QVVEKIIEVVD
+518 VVDKIIEVVD
-529 FFTGNKNGS
+529 FFTGNKNSGL
-538 IDFDKTQIL
+538 DFDKTQIL
-547 SPMRRYSSGL
+547 SPMRRFSTGL
-557 INLNSIMQKKY
+557 INLNATMQKKY

-579 EGEKEIQFC
+579 EGEKEIKFC
-588 AGDKVICT
+588 EGDKVICT

-616 GKNIR
+616 GNNIR
-621 VEFDGEMKLFH
+621 VKFDGEMKLFH

-716 KANTN
+716 NANIN
-721 LFNQS
+721 LFHQN

>member
-1 MWVSYISSKKAIKFI
+1 M
-16 VLLCIE
+16 
-22 EPDIGENGASGLI
+22 I
-35 AIMSYFNGSTEL
+35 AVISYFDSNPEP
-47 LNCGGVVAENIAVS
+47 LNCESVVAENTATS
-61 RDGFYFIPL
+61 RDGFYFVPL
-70 NRDEVPLGT
+70 NKDDVPLGT
-79 QIILKQEP
+79 QIILKEEP
-87 IDGLKKYLSNKNFQ
+87 IEGLKKYLSNKNFQ

-191 VLQKIPRLSF
+191 LLQRIPRLSF

-716 KANTN
+716 NANIN
-721 LFNQS
+721 LFHQN

>member
-1 MWVSYISSKKAIKFI
+1 M
-16 VLLCIE
+16 
-22 EPDIGENGASGLI
+22 I
-35 AIMSYFNGSTEL
+35 AIISYFDGSKEPI
-47 LNCGGVVAENIAVS
+47 NCKEVVFDNLAFA
-61 RDGFYFIPL
+61 RDGFYFFPL
-70 NRDEVPLGT
+70 NKDGAPLGT
-79 QIILKQEP
+79 QIILNQEP
-87 IDGLKKYLSNKNFQ
+87 IDGLKRYLLNKNFL
-101 GIGPKNADTIAQNI
+101 GIGPKNADSIAQTLGI
-115 GMTVIKYLHE
+115 KVIKHLLQ
-125 RNVNIL
+125 RNIKSL
-131 EEKTSKKLS
+131 EEKTTKKLTD
-140 EALLGGWDLD
+140 ALLGGWDLD

-163 GFSYTQKKFVKEEFG
+163 GFSYTQKKFVKDEYG
-178 NKFFAEIHKDPYM
+178 NKFFSDIHKDPYM
-191 VLQKIPRLSF
+191 LLQRVPRLSF
-201 DKIESI
+201 DKIENI
-207 ISIFG
+207 ISTFG
-212 IEVSLDQ
+212 IEVTLEQ

-256 DIETIQT
+256 DFETIQT
-263 AINSHEHLFNNF
+263 AISSHAHLFNNF
-275 KVQDKNFLETIEA
+275 KVQEKEFLETIEA
-288 CERDNDIAQ
+288 CERDNAIAQ
-297 QICLIKDNFKPIKGK
+297 QIFLIKDSFKPIKGK
-312 QFSANKNA
+312 KFSANRNA
-320 TNPLSEEQVQAIQ
+320 TNPLSEEQVSAIQ

-358 AQVLVNGFRKTIR
+358 AQVLVNGFGKTIR

-404 DSSAK
+404 DSAAK
-409 DIEFDTLIV
+409 DTEFDALIV

-428 FNDLVKMLPLGSQL
+428 FKDLVKMLPLGSQL

-462 LIRSKKIVVSRLS
+462 LIRSKKIVVSRLT
-475 KQFRQGSDSVIPKV
+475 KQFRQGSDSMIPNV
-489 ARAINK
+489 AKAINN
-495 GELIE
+495 GEIIE
-500 FSSDF
+500 FPSDF
-505 SSSGFSFVEVDKG
+505 ANSGFSFVEVEKG
-518 QVVEKIIEVVD
+518 QVVDKIIEVVD
-529 FFTGNKNGS
+529 FFTGDKNS
-538 IDFDKTQIL
+538 SKDFDRTQIL
-547 SPMRRYSSGL
+547 SPMRRYPSGL

-579 EGEKEIQFC
+579 EGDREVKFSS
-588 AGDKVICT
+588 GDKVICT

-632 NNKIDYLDLAYAITV
+632 SNKIDYLDLAYAITV
-647 HKSQGSEYPNV
+647 HKSQGSEYSNV
-658 VMPIVDDHRIMLTRK
+658 IMPIVDDHRIMLTRK

-685 VCLIGSKRVLREA
+685 VCLIGSKRVLQEA

-704 NLRYSD
+704 NLRYSS
-710 LNQKIE
+710 LNKKIE
-716 KANTN
+716 IADDN
-721 LFNQS
+721 LFHQS

>member
-1 MWVSYISSKKAIKFI
+1 M
-16 VLLCIE
+16 
-22 EPDIGENGASGLI
+22 I
-35 AIMSYFNGSTEL
+35 AVISYFDSNPEP
-47 LNCGGVVAENIAVS
+47 LNCESVVAENTATS
-61 RDGFYFIPL
+61 RDGFYFVPL
-70 NRDEVPLGT
+70 NKDDVPLGT
-79 QIILKQEP
+79 QIILKEEP
-87 IDGLKKYLSNKNFQ
+87 IEGLKKYLSNKNFQ

-275 KVQDKNFLETIEA
+275 KVQDKNFLETKEA

-297 QICLIKDNFKPIKGK
+297 QICFIKDNFKPIKGK

-518 QVVEKIIEVVD
+518 QVVEKIIDVVD

-704 NLRYSD
+704 NLRYSN

-716 KANTN
+716 NANIN
-721 LFNQS
+721 LFHQN